1 MTLEYFFLFI
11 AMLLLLLDT
20 YLLSKIR
27 SLKRSY
33 SSNSSFYLFSIF
45 AILTSISFISY
56 LYSFLTDN
64 FILKD
69 VYAYSST
76 YLAVEFKIY
85 ASWASLGGSL
95 ILWTMILTLI
105 ILIYRFSNSFIIDV
119 FKIRS
124 YLFLNISLLFLS
136 LATILSNPFG
146 SYSFKPM
153 DGLGLNPLL
162 QSPWMASHPP
172 IIFLGYSLTI
182 FCLAVSLARI
192 GLVNNLAMD
201 IVNHSAK
208 LAWLFLSIGI
218 ALGGIWAYEELGWG
232 GYWSWDPVETA
243 SLLPWLALTAYFH
256 SSFLSNLKKTITKEL
271 IMLIAALLV
280 IFSTLVTR
288 SGLLESI
295 HAFGASTTTYP
306 FIAMAVSFIFIFS
319 YFKKKTG
326 KIFLSFRTKS
336 IDVLSIF
343 GTLSIVSIFYIIA
356 VCLIGLLIPIIHSVA
371 FGEEISIDKYYY
383 NTMCLP
389 PTIIFVIALMCCN
402 IAGNPNFKK
411 CTVAILGTVIVS
423 TLTGIL
429 GIPTDNFAANFGIS
443 TLLIALIII
452 AHSYSFDYI
461 KKRRLIPFYLGRRVI
476 HIAIIIILL
485 GVLLS
490 STHETSDRIIVGTDS
505 KTSVL
510 GTELRI
516 SDYRFEGPTGR
527 IFARGNFLPDHSSL
541 YVHIITSLDDTSF
554 SNDLYAGLYTVHG
567 FVLKP
572 YISRTLIKDVYIAL
586 DYSDSIYQ
594 GLLLSLT
601 GNVPSEIS
609 EFPISI
615 KIVPFVN
622 LLWFGIALLSVGI
635 IVSIINDIY
644 TIKKTRYTRK

>member
-1 MTLEYFFLFI
+1 MALEYIFLFM
-11 AMLLLLLDT
+11 AALALLLDT
-20 YLLSKIR
+20 YLLFKIR
-27 SLKRSY
+27 SLKKSY
-33 SSNSSFYLFSIF
+33 SNSSSFYLFSIF

-56 LYSFLTDN
+56 LHSFLTDN

-76 YLAVEFKIY
+76 YLALEFKLY

-95 ILWTMILTLI
+95 ILWTIILTLI
-105 ILIYRFSNSFIIDV
+105 ILIYRFSNPFIVDG

-124 YLFLNISLLFLS
+124 YILLNISLLFLS

-162 QSPWMASHPP
+162 QSPWMAIHPP

-182 FCLAVSLARI
+182 FCLTVSLARMN
-192 GLVNNLAMD
+192 LVNDLAMD

-208 LAWLFLSIGI
+208 LAWFFLSIGI

-256 SSFLSNLKKTITKEL
+256 SSFLSNSKKAITKEL
-271 IMLIAALLV
+271 IILTAALLV
-280 IFSTLVTR
+280 IFSTLITR

-306 FIAMAVSFIFIFS
+306 FIAMAVFFVFIFG
-319 YFKKKTG
+319 YFKIKTS
-326 KIFLSFRTKS
+326 KVFLSYRMKS
-336 IDVLSIF
+336 MDALSIF
-343 GTLSIVSIFYIIA
+343 GTLAVASIFYIIA
-356 VCLIGLLIPIIHSVA
+356 VCLIGLLIPIFYSVA
-371 FGEEISIDKYYY
+371 FGEAISIDKYYY
-383 NTMCLP
+383 NTMCFP
-389 PTIIFVIALMCCN
+389 PTIVFVIALMCCN
-402 IAGNPNFKK
+402 IAGNPNYKK
-411 CTVAILGTVIVS
+411 YAVVILGTVIVS

-429 GIPTDNFAANFGIS
+429 GIPSNNPAANFGIA
-443 TLLIALIII
+443 TLLMALIII
-452 AHSYSFDYI
+452 AYSYSFDYI
-461 KKRRLIPFYLGRRVI
+461 KKRRIIPSYLCRRAI

-490 STHETSDRIIVGTDS
+490 STFETNDRIIVGTDS
-505 KTSVL
+505 EVLVL

-527 IFARGNFLPDHSSL
+527 IFARGNILPDHSSL
-541 YVHIITSLDDTSF
+541 YVNVITSIDDSAS
-554 SNDLYAGLYTVHG
+554 SNELFAGLYTVHG

-572 YISRTLIKDVYIAL
+572 YISRTLTKDVYIAL
-586 DYSDSIYQ
+586 DYSDPIYQ

-601 GNVPSEIS
+601 GNVPGEIS

-644 TIKKTRYTRK
+644 TIKKTRNARK